1 MIDLTNYKIIK
12 YQYEFSTEELESKV
26 WDNMTDEEVKWA
38 VRITLEGINDTAGI
52 TESRAWD
59 LFFLNEE
66 LETQIETILK
76 KYDVSYVKENLTE
89 NLLTNPNEVF
99 TDYFMERLNEFLTDN
114 LDVDSILDRILDVG
128 VDKLTSFEKY
138 FLNKDTEN

>member
-1 MIDLTNYKIIK
+1 MIDLTNYKILK

-26 WDNMTDEEVKWA
+26 WDNMTEEEVKWA

>member
-1 MIDLTNYKIIK
+1 MIDLTNYKILK

-38 VRITLEGINDTAGI
+38 LRITLEGINDTAGI

-138 FLNKDTEN
+138 FLNNDTEN

>member
-26 WDNMTDEEVKWA
+26 WDNMSDGEVKWA
-38 VRITLEGINDTAGI
+38 VRITLEGINDTANV

-66 LETQIETILK
+66 LEIQIETILK
-76 KYDVSYVKENLTE
+76 KYDVSYDKENLTE

-99 TDYFMERLNEFLTDN
+99 TDYFMERLNEFLNDN

-138 FLNKDTEN
+138 FLNNDTEN

>member
-26 WDNMTDEEVKWA
+26 WDNMTEGEVKWA

-76 KYDVSYVKENLTE
+76 KYDVSYSKENLTE

-138 FLNKDTEN
+138 FLNNDTEN

>member
-76 KYDVSYVKENLTE
+76 KYDVSYDKENLTE

>member
-26 WDNMTDEEVKWA
+26 WDNMTEGEVKWA

-76 KYDVSYVKENLTE
+76 KYDVSYAKENLTE

-114 LDVDSILDRILDVG
+114 LDVDSILDRILEVG

-138 FLNKDTEN
+138 FLNNDTEN

>member
-26 WDNMTDEEVKWA
+26 WDNMTEEEVKWA

-138 FLNKDTEN
+138 FLNNDTEN

>member
-1 MIDLTNYKIIK
+1 MIDLTNFKIVK
-12 YQYEFSTEELESKV
+12 YQYEFSTEELETKV
-26 WDNMTDEEVKWA
+26 WDKMNEKEVSWA
-38 VRITLEGINDTAGI
+38 IQITLEGINDTANL
-52 TESRAWD
+52 TESKAWD
-59 LFFLNEE
+59 LFFLNEK
-66 LETQIETILK
+66 LENEIETILK
-76 KYDVSYVKENLTE
+76 KYDVSFVKEDLTK

-138 FLNKDTEN
+138 FLNNDTEN

>member
-1 MIDLTNYKIIK
+1 MIDLTNHKIIK

-38 VRITLEGINDTAGI
+38 LRITLEGINDTAGI

-138 FLNKDTEN
+138 FLNNDTEN

>member
-26 WDNMTDEEVKWA
+26 WDNMSDEEVKWA

-114 LDVDSILDRILDVG
+114 LDVDSILDRILDGG

-138 FLNKDTEN
+138 FLNNDTEN

>member
-26 WDNMTDEEVKWA
+26 WDNMTEEEVKWA

-76 KYDVSYVKENLTE
+76 KYDVSYAKENLTE

>member
-26 WDNMTDEEVKWA
+26 WDNMSDEEVKWA

-76 KYDVSYVKENLTE
+76 KYDVSYAKENLTE

>member
-1 MIDLTNYKIIK
+1 MIDLTNYKILK

-26 WDNMTDEEVKWA
+26 WDNMTEEEVKWA

-76 KYDVSYVKENLTE
+76 KYDVSYAKENLTE

-114 LDVDSILDRILDVG
+114 LDVDSILDRILEVG

-138 FLNKDTEN
+138 FLNNDTEN

>member
-26 WDNMTDEEVKWA
+26 WDNMSDEEVKWA

-76 KYDVSYVKENLTE
+76 KYDVSYAKENLTE

-138 FLNKDTEN
+138 FLNNDTEN

>member
-26 WDNMTDEEVKWA
+26 WDNMTDKEVKWV

-76 KYDVSYVKENLTE
+76 KYDVSYAKENLTE

>member
-1 MIDLTNYKIIK
+1 MIDLTNYKILK

-76 KYDVSYVKENLTE
+76 KYDVSYAKENLTE

-138 FLNKDTEN
+138 FLNNDTEN

>member
-76 KYDVSYVKENLTE
+76 KYDVSYGKENLTE

>member
-26 WDNMTDEEVKWA
+26 WDNMTEGEVKWA

-138 FLNKDTEN
+138 FLNNDTEN

>member
-76 KYDVSYVKENLTE
+76 KYDVSYDKENLTE

-138 FLNKDTEN
+138 FLNNDTEN

>member
-26 WDNMTDEEVKWA
+26 WDNMSDEEVKWA

-76 KYDVSYVKENLTE
+76 KYDVSYDKENLTE

>member
-99 TDYFMERLNEFLTDN
+99 TDYFMERLNEFLNDN
-114 LDVDSILDRILDVG
+114 LDVDSILD
-128 VDKLTSFEKY
+128 
-138 FLNKDTEN
+138 

>member
-1 MIDLTNYKIIK
+1 MIDLTNYKILK

-26 WDNMTDEEVKWA
+26 WDNMTEGEVKWA

>member
-138 FLNKDTEN
+138 FLNNDTEN

>member
-1 MIDLTNYKIIK
+1 MIDLTNYKILK

-26 WDNMTDEEVKWA
+26 WDNMTEGEVKWA

-52 TESRAWD
+52 TELRAWD

>member
-76 KYDVSYVKENLTE
+76 KYDVSYAKENLTE

-138 FLNKDTEN
+138 FLNNDTEN

>member
-26 WDNMTDEEVKWA
+26 WDNMTEGEVKWA

>member
-1 MIDLTNYKIIK
+1 MINLTNYKILK

-38 VRITLEGINDTAGI
+38 VRITLVGINDTAGI

>member
-26 WDNMTDEEVKWA
+26 WDNMSDEEVKWA

>member
-1 MIDLTNYKIIK
+1 MIDLTNYKILK

-26 WDNMTDEEVKWA
+26 WDNMTEREVKWA

-114 LDVDSILDRILDVG
+114 LNVDSILDRILDVG

>member
-26 WDNMTDEEVKWA
+26 WDNMSDEEVKWA

-138 FLNKDTEN
+138 FLNNDTEN

>member
-1 MIDLTNYKIIK
+1 MIDLTNYKILK

-26 WDNMTDEEVKWA
+26 WDNMTDKEVKWA

>member
-1 MIDLTNYKIIK
+1 MIDLTNYKILK

-26 WDNMTDEEVKWA
+26 WDNMTEEEVKWA

-52 TESRAWD
+52 TELRAWD

>member
-1 MIDLTNYKIIK
+1 MIDLTNYKILK
-12 YQYEFSTEELESKV
+12 YQYEFSSEELESKV
-26 WDNMTDEEVKWA
+26 WDNMSEDEIKWA
-38 VRITLEGINDTAGI
+38 VKITLEGINDTANL
-52 TESRAWD
+52 TEPKAWD

-66 LETQIETILK
+66 LENEIETILK
-76 KYDVSYVKENLTE
+76 KYDVSFVKEDLTE

-114 LDVDSILDRILDVG
+114 LDVDNILDRILDVG

>member
-26 WDNMTDEEVKWA
+26 WDNMTEGEVKWA

-76 KYDVSYVKENLTE
+76 KYDVSYDKENLTE

>member
-26 WDNMTDEEVKWA
+26 WDNMSDEEVKWA

-114 LDVDSILDRILDVG
+114 LNVDSILDRILDVG

>member
-1 MIDLTNYKIIK
+1 MIDLTNYKILK

-138 FLNKDTEN
+138 FLNNDTEN

>member
-1 MIDLTNYKIIK
+1 MIDLTNHKIIK

-38 VRITLEGINDTAGI
+38 LRITLEGINDTAGI

-114 LDVDSILDRILDVG
+114 LDVDNILDRILDVG